1 MAQTQANLTTFGQND
16 FFRSGDGTGKPNGV
30 NDDTEAASR
39 SGDTGFGI
47 ADATAVR
54 AKLDVAGAQILRPV
68 TLANFAAN
76 AAIGTAV
83 ATVDVTSHII
93 INQTTAGITLTL
105 PNPAN
110 AQAGRLL
117 IVENNGTS
125 PVTVAG
131 QLINNGAGLP
141 FIWSGAAWVALG
153 SASADFWR
161 TIPNA
166 LPDGVTDTADS
177 IRRLGNTG
185 IGGAAITEAMPV
197 VTTPSATNNILHLSG
212 SAAGRGQLF
221 FGSSPLSYYLER
233 TFPTVIGNYVDIC
246 SMTGS
251 ANGHNL
257 IISLAVH
264 DGGFAL
270 DKLYV
275 AAMDYNATG
284 GAWRVLAPL
293 SDGGAY
299 GANNFEL
306 LVNVSNGTISLRA
319 RRTGGANAGTLR
331 VRIEQLSDPRTA
343 LTELTTTGTDAA
355 VYATYYPFAADW
367 TQIGNSGTTA
377 TASTDGAAQTGNFIG
392 TIDNQP
398 VAIYTNAG
406 AANGKSDLRLYPS
419 ISAGAAI
426 AAATDILHIRRGG
439 QSGVVLPQVMSVA
452 LGRWI
457 ADANSRTRADIRLG
471 NAGVATPD
479 FTAMSLFSQGG
490 LGINGNGGAAD
501 WAWAT
506 GGGIG
511 RGNGGALLALMGAN
525 GNGNVGPHIGA
536 WTAADT
542 YPLYYQLN
550 WTHNNIGMIFD
561 GYYDGVWRYS
571 HTSRAYAIYKI
582 NDALNFYG
590 GSAAGVAGTAWTQD
604 LMGRW
609 RYAGATL
616 AGGELDFAS
625 IVKNRRIVLFDAN
638 AASDHQFY
646 GFGVNNSV
654 LRYQIDSVTSSHIWY
669 AATSATA
676 SNELMRLTGAGN
688 LGLGGATGIARLD
701 VNGAAVLRSVVLA
714 DIPLPGPIGT
724 AGATVDV
731 ASTVVLN
738 QTTNNVALTL
748 PNPANATAG
757 RLLYVTHNGTAT
769 GITVAGKSIN
779 TGETISFVWDGN
791 SWNPPA
797 YIAPNRAY
805 VYAAAAANTVVA
817 NNAATVANWP
827 ETTDSGNNSAAGI
840 FTAPRAGFYSVAAAV
855 TYLVAAWNATTY
867 AQISIAV
874 NGADRHQGT
883 ATVEKAGNRIVSV
896 NVSATVFLTAGQ
908 TLQINVFQNSGTA
921 KNTAG
926 GVVSYYT
933 IVEL

>member
-1 MAQTQANLTTFGQND
+1 MTATLSSFGQAPAAQNGVGNNAATGAVELGGDLVRPTVINTSAVNTLAVTGLAAGDPATDTLIVIAPDGTVKFLNATGLPD
-16 FFRSGDGTGKPNGV
+16 FWRSGAGDVFPDGTTDYADNISHEGNVGV
-30 NDDTEAASR
+30 GITDTSQVR
-39 SGDTGFGI
+39 S
-47 ADATAVR
+47 
-54 AKLDVAGAQILRPV
+54 KLDVAGAVIHRPI
-68 TLANFAAN
+68 TLINFAAN

-83 ATVDVTSHII
+83 ATVDVASVILI
-93 INQTTAGITLTL
+93 PQTTAGITLTL
-105 PNPAN
+105 PNPTQ

-117 IVENNGTS
+117 IVGNTGNQ

-131 QLINNGAGLP
+131 QAVNNASAMP
-141 FIWSGAAWVALG
+141 FVWTGAAWVPLG
-153 SASADFWR
+153 SAASNDWKI
-161 TIPNA
+161 T
-166 LPDGVTDTADS
+166 
-177 IRRLGNTG
+177 GNTG
-185 IGGAAITEAMPV
+185 TA
-197 VTTPSATNNILHLSG
+197 
-212 SAAGRGQLF
+212 
-221 FGSSPLSYYLER
+221 
-233 TFPTVIGNYVDIC
+233 PT
-246 SMTGS
+246 
-251 ANGHNL
+251 
-257 IISLAVH
+257 
-264 DGGFAL
+264 
-270 DKLYV
+270 
-275 AAMDYNATG
+275 
-284 GAWRVLAPL
+284 
-293 SDGGAY
+293 AY
-299 GANNFEL
+299 
-306 LVNVSNGTISLRA
+306 
-319 RRTGGANAGTLR
+319 
-331 VRIEQLSDPRTA
+331 
-343 LTELTTTGTDAA
+343 
-355 VYATYYPFAADW
+355 AD
-367 TQIGNSGTTA
+367 N
-377 TASTDGAAQTGNFIG
+377 AAQTGNFVG
-392 TIDNQP
+392 TLDNQAF
-398 VAIYTNAG
+398 AIYANASNIN
-406 AANGKSDLRLYPS
+406 AKSDLRLYPS
-419 ISAGAAI
+419 IPSNGITAAS
-426 AAATDILHIRRGG
+426 DIFHIRRNG
-439 QSGVVLPQVMSVA
+439 QAGQAGLTFPQVLSVA
-452 LGRWI
+452 LGKWL
-457 ADANSRTRADIRLG
+457 ADINSRTRADFRLG
-471 NAGVATPD
+471 NGGVTVPD
-479 FTAMSLFSQGG
+479 FTALSLFSQGG
-490 LGINGNGGAAD
+490 VGITGNGSAAD
-501 WAWAT
+501 WAWAAT
-506 GGGIG
+506 GGIG
-511 RGNGGALLALMGAN
+511 RGNGGALLALMG
-525 GNGNVGPHIGA
+525 GNRSNNLGPHIGA
-536 WTAADT
+536 WTSADT
-542 YPLYYQLN
+542 YPVYYQLN
-550 WTHNNIGMIFD
+550 WMHNNIGMIFD
-561 GYYDGVWRYS
+561 GYFDGGWKHS
-571 HTSRAYAIYKI
+571 HTTRAYAIYKA

-590 GSAAGVAGTAWTQD
+590 SANPGVAGNAWTQD